1 MIAKRFSLGKV
12 LLAAASIL
20 FTASAGSLANA
31 APQSSENASEK
42 TDLKTA
48 GNTEIKT
55 VGNAVEK
62 TDLKTVGK
70 TDLKTAGNTDLK
82 TAGKTEIKTKST
94 GRPPVKKKKKKRKKK
109 LTAKQALKLVE
120 GRKEVQEF
128 FAQFSLP
135 REGATAESKPVID
148 VEKDGRKWNV
158 HVYESL
164 PDHTATFNWY
174 SVDRYTGKVTP
185 MF

>member
-55 VGNAVEK
+55 VE
-62 TDLKTVGK
+62 K

-94 GRPPVKKKKKKRKKK
+94 GRPPVKKKKKKKRKKK
-109 LTAKQALKLVE
+109 LTANQALKLVE
-120 GRKEVQEF
+120 SRKEVQEF

-135 REGATAESKPVID
+135 RQGATAESKPVID
-148 VEKDGRKWNV
+148 VEKDGSKWNV

>member
-42 TDLKTA
+42 T
-48 GNTEIKT
+48 EI
-55 VGNAVEK
+55 
-62 TDLKTVGK
+62 K

-109 LTAKQALKLVE
+109 LTANQALKLVE
-120 GRKEVQEF
+120 SRKEVQEF

-135 REGATAESKPVID
+135 RQGATAESKPVID
-148 VEKDGRKWNV
+148 VEKDGSKWNV

>member
-48 GNTEIKT
+48 GKTEI
-55 VGNAVEK
+55 K

-70 TDLKTAGNTDLK
+70 TDLKTAGNTGLK

-109 LTAKQALKLVE
+109 LTANQALKLVE
-120 GRKEVQEF
+120 SRKEVQEF

-148 VEKDGRKWNV
+148 VEKDGSKWNV

>member
-42 TDLKTA
+42 TDIKTA
-48 GNTEIKT
+48 GKTEIKT
-55 VGNAVEK
+55 VE
-62 TDLKTVGK
+62 K

-109 LTAKQALKLVE
+109 LTANQALKLVE
-120 GRKEVQEF
+120 SRKEVQEF

-148 VEKDGRKWNV
+148 VEKDGSKWNV

>member
-48 GNTEIKT
+48 GNT
-55 VGNAVEK
+55 G
-62 TDLKTVGK
+62 
-70 TDLKTAGNTDLK
+70 LK

-109 LTAKQALKLVE
+109 LTANQALKLVE
-120 GRKEVQEF
+120 SRKEVQEF

-148 VEKDGRKWNV
+148 VEKDGSKWNV

>member
-31 APQSSENASEK
+31 APQSSENASE
-42 TDLKTA
+42 
-48 GNTEIKT
+48 
-55 VGNAVEK
+55 
-62 TDLKTVGK
+62 K

>member
-48 GNTEIKT
+48 GKTEI
-55 VGNAVEK
+55 
-62 TDLKTVGK
+62 K

-82 TAGKTEIKTKST
+82 TAGNKDIKTKST
-94 GRPPVKKKKKKRKKK
+94 GRPPVKKKKKKKKKK
-109 LTAKQALKLVE
+109 LTANQALKLVE
-120 GRKEVQEF
+120 SRKEVQEF

-135 REGATAESKPVID
+135 RQGATAESKPVID
-148 VEKDGRKWNV
+148 VEKDGNKWNV

-164 PDHTATFNWY
+164 PDHTATYNWY
-174 SVDRYTGKVTP
+174 SVDPYTGKVTP

>member
-1 MIAKRFSLGKV
+1 MIAKRFSLGKM

-42 TDLKTA
+42 TEIKTA
-48 GNTEIKT
+48 GKTEI
-55 VGNAVEK
+55 K
-62 TDLKTVGK
+62 TDLKTVEK

-109 LTAKQALKLVE
+109 LTANQALKLVE
-120 GRKEVQEF
+120 SRKEVQEF

-135 REGATAESKPVID
+135 RQGATAESKPVID
-148 VEKDGRKWNV
+148 VEKDGNKWNV